1 LNSQDSQINRVHE
14 AAKLN
19 ARSISLHPCNRIDRN
34 SLFGIEKIGAY
45 TLPQSDWDA
54 DIRAVF
60 PDWQT
65 DTAVERWSSIRESL
79 RVGQTVTGKVVSR
92 APFGVWL
99 DIDVDQPALL
109 LVVNMDGANTRRI
122 TFDDYPQIGIALTAR
137 INALGD
143 RGEIGLTQQNPDTMI
158 EGEESK

>member
-1 LNSQDSQINRVHE
+1 
-14 AAKLN
+14 
-19 ARSISLHPCNRIDRN
+19 
-34 SLFGIEKIGAY
+34 
-45 TLPQSDWDA
+45 LPQSDWDA